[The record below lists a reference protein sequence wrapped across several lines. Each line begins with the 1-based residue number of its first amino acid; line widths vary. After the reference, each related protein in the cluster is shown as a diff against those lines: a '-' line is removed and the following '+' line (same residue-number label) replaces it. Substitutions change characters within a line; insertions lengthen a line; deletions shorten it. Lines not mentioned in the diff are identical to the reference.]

1 METSL
6 DNQNNPTQVLQ
17 EALTKNQIPNLCP
30 PILDT
35 DSDTSGSDTSGS
47 DTSDSSDEPEIES

>member
-6 DNQNNPTQVLQ
+6 DNQNNPTQVLP
-17 EALTKNQIPNLCP
+17 EALTKNQIPNQCP

-35 DSDTSGSDTSGS
+35 DSDTSGS